1 MRASSVI
8 VLLGAL
14 ASGCVPTQE
23 GMELWAGAQLMTN
36 GSIIE
41 KRANGRHQIMFL
53 STTGAVTSKSD
64 LERRHFAALDS
75 WLEERGLCKRGY
87 TKSDHRGGDRV
98 KAPDLGSPLVG
109 PIDTRTMQTI
119 ITCK

>member
-8 VLLGAL
+8 VLLGVL
-14 ASGCVPTQE
+14 VSGCVPTQE
-23 GMELWAGAQLMTN
+23 GMELWSATQLTTN
-36 GSIIE
+36 GSII
-41 KRANGRHQIMFL
+41 KKGANGRHQVMFL
-53 STTGAVTSKSD
+53 STTGALASKSD

-87 TKSDHRGGDRV
+87 TKTDHRGGDRV
-98 KAPDLGSPLVG
+98 KAPDLGGTLG
-109 PIDTRTMQTI
+109 PIDTRTTQTI